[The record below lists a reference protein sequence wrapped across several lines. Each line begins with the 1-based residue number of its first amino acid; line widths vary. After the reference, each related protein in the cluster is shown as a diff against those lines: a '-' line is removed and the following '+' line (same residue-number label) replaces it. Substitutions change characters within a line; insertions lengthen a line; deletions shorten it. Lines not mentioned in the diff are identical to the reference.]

1 MPIHDIIAEG
11 AIIPLLHVDS
21 KKQLLQEIAA
31 KAAELT
37 GRSAREIYDTLN
49 ERERLGST
57 GAGSGIAIP
66 HGKLPKLE
74 RVTGLFARL
83 DRPVDFDA
91 IDGQPV
97 DLVFALLAPEGAGAD
112 HLKALSR
119 IARLTRDPGNVQ
131 KLRSARDEASLRLL
145 LAQPVTSN
153 AA

>member
-1 MPIHDIIAEG
+1 MPIHDIIAAG
-11 AIIPLLHVDS
+11 AIIPSLNVDS

-37 GRSAREIYDTLN
+37 GRDTREIYETLN
-49 ERERLGST
+49 DRERLGST
-57 GAGSGIAIP
+57 GAGGGIAIP
-66 HGKLPKLE
+66 HGKLPKLA
-74 RVTGLFARL
+74 RMTGLFARL

-119 IARLTRDPGNVQ
+119 IARLTRDPAHVQ
-131 KLRSARDEASLRLL
+131 KLRSARDEATLRLL

>member
-11 AIIPLLHVDS
+11 AIIPLLHVES

-83 DRPVDFDA
+83 DHPVDFDA

>member
-1 MPIHDIIAEG
+1 MPIPDIIAEG
-11 AIIPLLHVDS
+11 AIIPHLNVDS
-21 KKQLLQEIAA
+21 KKQLLQEISA

-37 GRSAREIYDTLN
+37 GRNAHEIYETLN

-74 RVTGLFARL
+74 RVVGLFARL
-83 DRPVDFDA
+83 DHPVDFDS

-119 IARLTRDPGNVQ
+119 IARLTRDPSNVQ
-131 KLRSARDEASLRLL
+131 KLRTARDEASLRSLL
-145 LAQPVTSN
+145 QQSVTSN